1 MKFPLPKTE
10 IRNPALESNM
20 LNGITK
26 AIREQLEEGPNWK
39 KLYSISWLYVL
50 AQSLSFQKDNI
61 YNLMRNAVLSLLKSR
76 ENYIIALY
84 DHESAVGIIFSLYH
98 LADENNL
105 GLSISEVLKNIE
117 ALRWHDYD
125 SELMIFSYMLAIKI
139 NAKEYA
145 NNLLKNIKE
154 HLDRWFQELDYESQ
168 KSIAYALF
176 GFAYASDKELI
187 KIVKKFNLITK
198 DNMFLQRLMNGH
210 DVENIALVL
219 FTFGKL
225 AYNKK
230 LFKKLKHEA
239 GMLALNT
246 LRFEIIP
253 QLGRILDIRISEEG
267 MLEDLQH
274 APPELLAKIQLARI
288 ESGLE
293 KPFML
298 SKYEW
303 EIYQEVLKSAK
314 EGFFG
319 VNRKHL
325 ALNLILTA
333 VIPSLIIVLLATP
346 LYHLLIF
353 ELNKIIPGYAES
365 VLKIIAFLLFNELYG
380 INLSLWRNGFIRKE
394 YLLGVLKHIPFDV
407 INRLKRGAER

>member
-1 MKFPLPKTE
+1 
-10 IRNPALESNM
+10 
-20 LNGITK
+20 
-26 AIREQLEEGPNWK
+26 
-39 KLYSISWLYVL
+39 
-50 AQSLSFQKDNI
+50 
-61 YNLMRNAVLSLLKSR
+61 
-76 ENYIIALY
+76 
-84 DHESAVGIIFSLYH
+84 
-98 LADENNL
+98 
-105 GLSISEVLKNIE
+105 
-117 ALRWHDYD
+117 
-125 SELMIFSYMLAIKI
+125 
-139 NAKEYA
+139 
-145 NNLLKNIKE
+145 
-154 HLDRWFQELDYESQ
+154 
-168 KSIAYALF
+168 
-176 GFAYASDKELI
+176 
-187 KIVKKFNLITK
+187 
-198 DNMFLQRLMNGH
+198 
-210 DVENIALVL
+210 
-219 FTFGKL
+219 
-225 AYNKK
+225 
-230 LFKKLKHEA
+230 
-239 GMLALNT
+239 
-246 LRFEIIP
+246 
-253 QLGRILDIRISEEG
+253 

-314 EGFFG
+314 EGVFG

-353 ELNKIIPGYAES
+353 ELNKIIPGYAEN

-407 INRLKRGAER
+407 INRLKKGAER